1 MTENRINK
9 YSMIFRYKMKRQK
22 FTGHWSALPIKE
34 EKDFSYMKNILKD
47 VFMER
52 LSNPVNMQVA
62 RSMDNDD
69 PRRISRSLNLGPRPT
84 LEEVLLSQTS
94 RFGNQSWILT
104 NLLEHYHGSHHQFTS
119 FHIHQQSAE
128 ISTIQSITSHI
139 WCGAAIPHPA
149 RPLGG
154 G

>member
-1 MTENRINK
+1 MSMTENRINK

-47 VFMER
+47 IFMER

-84 LEEVLLSQTS
+84 LEEVLLSQTF
-94 RFGNQSWILT
+94 RFGNQS
-104 NLLEHYHGSHHQFTS
+104 
-119 FHIHQQSAE
+119 
-128 ISTIQSITSHI
+128 
-139 WCGAAIPHPA
+139 
-149 RPLGG
+149 
-154 G
+154 

>member
-1 MTENRINK
+1 MKITENDINK
-9 YSMIFRYKMKRQK
+9 FSIIFRYKMKHQK

-34 EKDFSYMKNILKD
+34 EKDLSYMKNIIKD
-47 VFMER
+47 IFMER

-94 RFGNQSWILT
+94 RFEN
-104 NLLEHYHGSHHQFTS
+104 
-119 FHIHQQSAE
+119 
-128 ISTIQSITSHI
+128 
-139 WCGAAIPHPA
+139 
-149 RPLGG
+149 
-154 G
+154 